1 MSKVEILP
9 KEFELSTENK
19 ILSRRELEVLLLV
32 AGGFENSAIAE
43 IFEVQLVTVKK
54 QLERIYSKLKA
65 KNRANAVFKAYFNGL
80 IVARDYSA
88 VMNCDK
94 VKEIL
99 SKKVTY

>member
-94 VKEIL
+94 VKEFYL
-99 SKKVTY
+99 KR